1 MELADISK
9 KVQKRRSTWYGYAIS
24 RDGEYV
30 EKRLMM
36 TDEEK
41 ERKREEEVDGRRKS
55 GLE

>member
-1 MELADISK
+1 M
-9 KVQKRRSTWYGYAIS
+9 
-24 RDGEYV
+24 

-41 ERKREEEVDGRRKS
+41 ERKSEMEVDGHRKS